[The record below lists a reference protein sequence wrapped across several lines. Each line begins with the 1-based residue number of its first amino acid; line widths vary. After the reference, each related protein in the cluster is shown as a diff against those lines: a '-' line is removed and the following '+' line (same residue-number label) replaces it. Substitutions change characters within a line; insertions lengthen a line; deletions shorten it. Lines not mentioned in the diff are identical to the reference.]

1 MSACDTSPK
10 LAIEN
15 YEKSITLNPN
25 NTDGKEMLKRLL
37 THSSHIE

>member
-15 YEKSITLNPN
+15 YEKSIVLNPDN
-25 NTDGKEMLKRLL
+25 AGGKDMLKK
-37 THSSHIE
+37 IKAN